1 MQLILTYVQAS
12 CDFFRL
18 TVACLKENSEI
29 KDKFFKKTHFL
40 ALDWGV
46 HLYMGKY
53 GIHLKTLTK
62 KHVFWCVLQIV
73 D

>member
-40 ALDWGV
+40 ALD
-46 HLYMGKY
+46 
-53 GIHLKTLTK
+53 
-62 KHVFWCVLQIV
+62 
-73 D
+73 